1 MRCRETQK
9 LLSNDLDGELNER
22 RRPALQAHV
31 DNCPHCRQFA
41 ADLARCRSALQ
52 QVVLPE
58 PRPDFT
64 DRLMKRVAVTPQPRG
79 LRPGLVLLQLSR
91 AAAAVLALAGG
102 IYLAR
107 SMNGA
112 PNAHQAPAEQTTQSF
127 YADWFEPLPSES
139 PAAQFVGLL
148 RAAED

>member
-1 MRCRETQK
+1 MRCREAQK
-9 LLSNDLDGELNER
+9 LLSNDLDGALNER
-22 RRPALQAHV
+22 RRPALQTHV
-31 DNCPHCRQFA
+31 GKCPHCRQFA
-41 ADLARCRSALQ
+41 ADLARCRSALER
-52 QVVLPE
+52 VTPPE

-79 LRPGLVLLQLSR
+79 LRPGRVLLQLSR
-91 AAAAVLALAGG
+91 AVAAVLALAGG

-112 PNAHQAPAEQTTQSF
+112 PSAHQVAAEEAAQSF

-139 PAAQFVGLL
+139 AAAQFVGLL
-148 RAAED
+148 RPAEE